1 MVRRGGDFFGLPETS
16 STDLVRMPL
25 GGRVRRPPPLS
36 DLSERG
42 GGGRVFFFMAV
53 LDDREDDEMG
63 DEEETR
69 PSWTRPSDDIMS
81 MGGQTSR
88 FGFTMKSKDLFPLIR
103 RFIG

>member
-53 LDDREDDEMG
+53 LDDREDD
-63 DEEETR
+63 
-69 PSWTRPSDDIMS
+69 PSDEMS
-81 MGGQTSR
+81 MGA
-88 FGFTMKSKDLFPLIR
+88 MEELK
-103 RFIG
+103 IGGIIS